1 MLLAKTKLNTT
12 EVFISKTLID
22 SYANHHEFVT
32 VNNMLR
38 EYNKMKEEI
47 KNPENALEYT
57 IYQNDEKILRQL

>member
-1 MLLAKTKLNTT
+1 MLIIN
-12 EVFISKTLID
+12 
-22 SYANHHEFVT
+22 EFVT

-57 IYQNDEKILRQL
+57 IYQNDEKILCQL